1 MATWNQG
8 INSGGFLAGI
18 GTNNDNAPKASD
30 VNSALAYIRAN
41 NEMQRSG
48 QNNIG
53 LQALQSLGTVSQAY
67 QQQNQQDAMKA
78 FNQAQAD
85 AWATG
90 DNSGLIKFAQANPAF
105 VTQAQQAEIGRAH
118 V

>member
-41 NEMQRSG
+41 NEM
-48 QNNIG
+48 
-53 LQALQSLGTVSQAY
+53 
-67 QQQNQQDAMKA
+67 
-78 FNQAQAD
+78 
-85 AWATG
+85 
-90 DNSGLIKFAQANPAF
+90 
-105 VTQAQQAEIGRAH
+105 
-118 V
+118 